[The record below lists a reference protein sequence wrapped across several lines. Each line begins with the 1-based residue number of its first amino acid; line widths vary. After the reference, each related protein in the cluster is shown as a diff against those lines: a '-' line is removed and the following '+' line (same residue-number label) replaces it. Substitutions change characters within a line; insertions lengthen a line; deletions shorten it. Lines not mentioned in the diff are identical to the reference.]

1 VSFDVFASTVSM
13 LAIIPLGYVA
23 VQSMREARNLRR
35 IQEELT
41 ALVVDTK
48 EISEEVHR
56 LQRELRVEQDA
67 AKVGI
72 DETQRTVEH
81 ATEVIEQTAEKVT
94 EVASG
99 TQALRPRHRTRGHAP
114 RSNRRATATGAS
126 PAATAP
132 PDESP
137 GPARSRRSRLDQ
149 LVTLGRTSGDCGA

>member
-1 VSFDVFASTVSM
+1 MSVFEVLASTVST

-23 VQSMREARNLRR
+23 VQSMREGRNLRR

-48 EISEEVHR
+48 SISEEVHR
-56 LQRELRVEQDA
+56 LQHELRAEQDA

-81 ATEVIEQTAEKVT
+81 ATEIIEQTAEKVT

-99 TQALRPRHRTRGHAP
+99 TQALSDAEPAVAPGELRQAQPRRAPHLPQLRRRTRAQTQ
-114 RSNRRATATGAS
+114 REL
-126 PAATAP
+126 
-132 PDESP
+132 DE
-137 GPARSRRSRLDQ
+137 
-149 LVTLGRTSGDCGA
+149 RT

>member
-99 TQALRPRHRTRGHAP
+99 TQALVSADPATEREVTPRDLTGEQPRQAPHLPQLRRRTRA
-114 RSNRRATATGAS
+114 RARR
-126 PAATAP
+126 
-132 PDESP
+132 DP
-137 GPARSRRSRLDQ
+137 GDRA
-149 LVTLGRTSGDCGA
+149 

>member
-1 VSFDVFASTVSM
+1 MSFELFASTVSM

-56 LQRELRVEQDA
+56 LQHELRTEQDA
-67 AKVGI
+67 ARVGI

-81 ATEVIEQTAEKVT
+81 ATELIEQTAEKVT
-94 EVASG
+94 GVASD
-99 TQALRPRHRTRGHAP
+99 TQALAAGADGDGDGEPVLTPPGRRRAPHLPQLRRRTRA
-114 RSNRRATATGAS
+114 RAERN
-126 PAATAP
+126 
-132 PDESP
+132 PDER
-137 GPARSRRSRLDQ
+137 A
-149 LVTLGRTSGDCGA
+149 

>member
-1 VSFDVFASTVSM
+1 MSFEVFASTVSM

-67 AKVGI
+67 ARVGI
-72 DETQRTVEH
+72 DETRRTVEH
-81 ATEVIEQTAEKVT
+81 ATEIIEQTAEKVT
-94 EVASG
+94 EVASD
-99 TQALRPRHRTRGHAP
+99 TQALAAVGPDGEALPAP
-114 RSNRRATATGAS
+114 LD
-126 PAATAP
+126 P
-132 PDESP
+132 PDEP
-137 GPARSRRSRLDQ
+137 PRRAPHLPQLRRRTRTRARRNSDE
-149 LVTLGRTSGDCGA
+149 RT

>member
-1 VSFDVFASTVSM
+1 MSVFEVLASTVST

-23 VQSMREARNLRR
+23 VQSMREGRNLRR

-48 EISEEVHR
+48 SISEEVHR
-56 LQRELRVEQDA
+56 LQHELRAEQDA

-81 ATEVIEQTAEKVT
+81 ATEIIEQTAEKVT

-99 TQALRPRHRTRGHAP
+99 TQALAAAGPDAEPAVAPGELRQAQPRRAPHLPQLRRRTRAQTQ
-114 RSNRRATATGAS
+114 REL
-126 PAATAP
+126 
-132 PDESP
+132 DE
-137 GPARSRRSRLDQ
+137 
-149 LVTLGRTSGDCGA
+149 RT

>member
-1 VSFDVFASTVSM
+1 VLASTVST

-23 VQSMREARNLRR
+23 VQSMREGRNLRR

-48 EISEEVHR
+48 SISEEVHR
-56 LQRELRVEQDA
+56 LQHELRAEQDA

-81 ATEVIEQTAEKVT
+81 ATEIIEQTAEKVT

-99 TQALRPRHRTRGHAP
+99 TQALSDAEPAVAPGELRQAQPRRAPHLPQLRRRTRAQTQ
-114 RSNRRATATGAS
+114 REL
-126 PAATAP
+126 
-132 PDESP
+132 DE
-137 GPARSRRSRLDQ
+137 
-149 LVTLGRTSGDCGA
+149 RT